1 MESRLDLEMQLEALL
16 FVSDTP
22 LSVSQ
27 LAELTG
33 EFESK
38 VQDALIGLGQR
49 YDHGHAF
56 QLVRIAN
63 GYQMSTKPEFASL
76 VANLIA
82 PQRTRMSRAQ
92 LETLS
97 IIAYQQ
103 PVTAAHIEAVRGVQ
117 SDHCLRALTDRF
129 LIEEVGRKQTA
140 GRPVLYG
147 TTDQFLHQFGLESLE
162 KLPKIEAL
170 ETASPALELVESTP

>member
-1 MESRLDLEMQLEALL
+1 LESRVDLELKLEALL
-16 FVSDTP
+16 FVADSP
-22 LSVSQ
+22 LSVPH

-33 EFESK
+33 EFESE
-38 VQDALIGLGQR
+38 VLDALTALGQR
-49 YDHGHAF
+49 YEHGHAI

-63 GYQMSTKPEFASL
+63 GYQISTKPEHASL
-76 VANLIA
+76 IANLVA

-92 LETLS
+92 LETLA

-117 SDHCLRALTDRF
+117 SDHCLRALSDRY

-162 KLPKIEAL
+162 KLPKIAEL
-170 ETASPALELVESTP
+170 EGASPALELVESAP